1 MGEVGV
7 ETLDPCI
14 ARCVKLGVA
23 NYTAA
28 ARLLQESLE
37 RLGDGAST
45 AAIKMRLI
53 RWRSRAPDHCYGLTC
68 ERLARLLAGTR
79 IELREGVSV
88 LTVPKALFQRV
99 EGLVPRLMVEA
110 RLFNI
115 LQGVSGVTI
124 IVDEEHA
131 AAIRDAVGDTLEELR
146 GQAALILVSPREIL
160 DTPGFIAYISTL
172 LAVNNI
178 NITQI
183 VSCYTDTIILVSQG
197 DAPRAY
203 RVLLEAVEAARRLS
217 APEINRSSHEG
228 HPGSPLITRD

>member
-23 NYTAA
+23 NYTAT
-28 ARLLQESLE
+28 ARLLQQSLE
-37 RLGDGAST
+37 RLGDGVST
-45 AAIKMRLI
+45 AALKMRLI

-68 ERLARLLAGTR
+68 ERLARLLAETR
-79 IELREGVSV
+79 IELREGVTV
-88 LTVPKALFQRV
+88 ITVPKAVFQRI
-99 EGLVPRLMVEA
+99 EGLIPRLMVEA

-131 AAIRDAVGDTLEELR
+131 EALRRAAGEALEELR

-160 DTPGFIAYISTL
+160 ETPGFIAYISTL
-172 LAVNNI
+172 LAVNGI
-178 NITQI
+178 NITQV
-183 VSCYTDTIILVSQG
+183 VSCYTDTIILVSER

-203 RVLLEAVEAARRLS
+203 RVLLDAVEAARRLS
-217 APEINRSSHEG
+217 APEIKRSSPEG